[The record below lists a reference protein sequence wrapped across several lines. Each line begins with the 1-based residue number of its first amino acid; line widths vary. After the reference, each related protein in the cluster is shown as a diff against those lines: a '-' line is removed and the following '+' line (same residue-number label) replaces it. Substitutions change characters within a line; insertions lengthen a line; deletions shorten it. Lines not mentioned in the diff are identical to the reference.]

1 MSDLLSAIHD
11 LRSPLARAKTLAK
24 LLRDASPEDKEECVR
39 QLLLALEQMDERL
52 TALSQHP
59 H

>member
-1 MSDLLSAIHD
+1 VSDLLSAIHD